1 MASYE
6 EMKDK
11 DNNDNKDMSEVRGS
25 LNIVIHEFRQGRR
38 PLSMSESWAETPSN
52 RERAQ
57 HLLDTVQLPP
67 LLSEE
72 ETEVL
77 LPCASQ
83 HLLLISFLFH
93 ITLISLFETLFFFL
107 YVSALENTG
116 ILKTV
121 GGFTNTLLSDCGQL
135 GPEGR
140 SLLEWAI
147 APYINATEEKG
158 VVAFQRRAAFN
169 YNLQLLSWYYV
180 IGIAAVFF
188 AAAGFGCYRR
198 LQIPWRRLL
207 LENCGL
213 VCMLGLFEGLFF
225 TTIVYPYAPV
235 TSQEIAAN
243 IVSDLQSTC
252 LYKTLL

>member
-1 MASYE
+1 MASYQ
-6 EMKDK
+6 DF
-11 DNNDNKDMSEVRGS
+11 SEGMGS
-25 LNIVIHEFRQGRR
+25 VNASVSLHPGRR

-57 HLLDTVQLPP
+57 HLLDAVQLPP
-67 LLSEE
+67 LPSEE
-72 ETEVL
+72 ETEGTL
-77 LPCASQ
+77 FCASQ

-121 GGFTNTLLSDCGQL
+121 GGFTNTLLRDCQQL

-147 APYINATEEKG
+147 APYANATEEKG
-158 VVAFQRRAAFN
+158 VHASLTRAAFN
-169 YNLQLLSWYYV
+169 HNLQLLSWYYV
-180 IGIAAVFF
+180 MGLTVAFF

-198 LQIPWRRLL
+198 LRIPWRRLL

-213 VCMLGLFEGLFF
+213 VVLLGLFEGLFF

-243 IVSDLQSTC
+243 IVSQLQSAC
-252 LYKTLL
+252 LYKALL

>member
-1 MASYE
+1 MASYAE
-6 EMKDK
+6 LK
-11 DNNDNKDMSEVRGS
+11 EVKEAQGS
-25 LNIVIHEFRQGRR
+25 LNTMIQFHQGRR

-52 RERAQ
+52 IERAQ
-57 HLLDTVQLPP
+57 HLLDAVQLAP

-72 ETEVL
+72 ET
-77 LPCASQ
+77 PSCASQ
-83 HLLLISFLFH
+83 HILLVSFLFH
-93 ITLISLFETLFFFL
+93 ITLISIFETLFFFL

-121 GGFTNTLLSDCGQL
+121 GGFTDTLLRDCRQL

-147 APYINATEEKG
+147 APYVNATEEKG
-158 VVAFQRRAAFN
+158 AHASLTRAAFN
-169 YNLQLLSWYYV
+169 HNLQLLSWYYV
-180 IGIAAVFF
+180 IGLAAAFF

-198 LQIPWRRLL
+198 LRIPWRRLL

-243 IVSDLQSTC
+243 AVSGLQTAC
-252 LYKTLL
+252 LYPILL